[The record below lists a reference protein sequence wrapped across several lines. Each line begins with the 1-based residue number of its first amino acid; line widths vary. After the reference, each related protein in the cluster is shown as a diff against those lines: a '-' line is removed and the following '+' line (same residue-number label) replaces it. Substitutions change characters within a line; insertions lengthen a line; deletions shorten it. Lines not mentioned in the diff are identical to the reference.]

1 MAFLKHQ
8 LSRGL
13 FGLLILVILTLGV
26 SCQKQQDIIVFR
38 YSNSQPKAA
47 LRSQSMLFFEKEL
60 EKRTQGRIQVELYF
74 GGVLGN
80 ERELMDF
87 VTMGVL
93 QGTRGAYYADANPK
107 FQLFTLPFLVD
118 DWDQAL
124 RLMQSEF
131 TADIN
136 REAKERGFHI
146 PATGISQGFRAHT
159 NSKLPITH
167 PDDLKG
173 LKMRV
178 PPQEVYLR
186 TAQAFGAN
194 PQEIPAVEIYQ
205 ALKTGVVDGQDNPP
219 SNIWDYK
226 IHEVSKYLTI
236 THYSTGPDPFMVHLK
251 WYEELPQDLKRI
263 FDEVARETM
272 LLSDQLNREK
282 EKEYIR
288 MLDDSLEV
296 NFLSGEQLK
305 PFQNAVKPVYD
316 YFVSKGDFSYDDI
329 ESARREARKAEVT
342 SRTTES
348 R

>member
-1 MAFLKHQ
+1 MQ
-8 LSRGL
+8 LFRSQIL
-13 FGLLILVILTLGV
+13 PLLLICMWLASGV
-26 SCQKQQDIIVFR
+26 ACGRKQETIVFR

-47 LRSQSMLFFEKEL
+47 IRSQSMLFFEKEL

-74 GGVLGN
+74 GGVLGS

-87 VTMGVL
+87 VAMGVL

-107 FQLFTLPFLVD
+107 FMLYTLPFLVD
-118 DWDQAL
+118 DWDQAV
-124 RLMQSEF
+124 RLMQSDF

-136 REAKERGFHI
+136 RDAGERGFHI

-159 NSKLPITH
+159 NSKRPITH

-173 LKMRV
+173 MKMRV

-236 THYSTGPDPFMVHLK
+236 THYSTGPDPFIVDLK
-251 WYEELPQDLKRI
+251 WYEKLPEDLKDL
-263 FDEVARETM
+263 FDQVAYETM
-272 LLSDQLNREK
+272 VLSDQLNQEK
-282 EKEYIR
+282 EQEYIDQ
-288 MLDDSLEV
+288 LGKTLAVNVLTGDSL
-296 NFLSGEQLK
+296 Q
-305 PFQNAVKPVYD
+305 PFQEAVRPVYD
-316 YFVSKGDFSYDDI
+316 YFVSKGDFTSDDI
-329 ESARREARKAEVT
+329 ETAKRVARNTNAPPEVVV
-342 SRTTES
+342 EN
-348 R
+348 